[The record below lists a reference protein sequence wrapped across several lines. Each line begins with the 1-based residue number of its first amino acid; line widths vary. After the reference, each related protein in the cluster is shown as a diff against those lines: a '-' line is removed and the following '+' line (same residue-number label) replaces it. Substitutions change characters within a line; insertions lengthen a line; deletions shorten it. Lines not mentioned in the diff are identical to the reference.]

1 MLLSNSRFLIIFI
14 DMLEKSSIIIMKYQ
28 PIKKPFF

>member
-1 MLLSNSRFLIIFI
+1 MLISNSRFLIIFI

-28 PIKKPFF
+28 PI